1 MDFDEIN
8 ALQNIFCHSDLTKN
22 EEFVVLNLFVNNL
35 KLSKSSLEILKSQQT
50 AEPSGAPPSPLSETI
65 LPLLKLQKSPH
76 NSYEMNIRIQQCVLK
91 IFQNLLY
98 IFND

>member
-35 KLSKSSLEILKSQQT
+35 KLSKSSLEILKSQQLT
-50 AEPSGAPPSPLSETI
+50 EMDSETI

-76 NSYEMNIRIQQCVLK
+76 NSYEMNIHIQQCVLK
-91 IFQNLLY
+91 IIQNLLY